1 MLPSTDDVAKFI
13 SIAPEANEGTALRFL
28 EGAETLEDAISRY
41 YEVQNETTDPSLLS
55 PTTLTMDAMDAEADM
70 RPPPYASSPI
80 SELAHHHTN
89 IFTAAANI
97 RCKDEQDMKATLH
110 SIQHACLI
118 FNGDIEPEHTME
130 YCNCNCD
137 VHKYKDA
144 KAARLPV
151 QEMWS
156 KAVIYPGES
165 AYYDSH
171 SSALIMKSPYS
182 RVPSPFQ
189 LATSGTYITAKP
201 TRSGYNQYLRKTIE
215 LNASLNTAAQA
226 AIEAKEPTSTI
237 WDTEE
242 TSVPDEANPMT
253 PSDTRQPAVQDLT
266 LQNNPSGPLAES
278 PKLSTFSSLKRM
290 LSKKTS
296 EEKEEKSAIDTKG
309 LRMAILEEEQGRW
322 PNQEWQRLVAA
333 YQETVGIRQKT
344 AGLRARHPIQY
355 LHLLRAGYFE
365 PIPVAWAKSTSNP
378 LKFIIDAFG
387 GWRGVTP
394 SWRGYKDL
402 AEERLY
408 WVMDN
413 TEGIVRNKKPDAI
426 SSMNMAR
433 SRMESAIGTPM
444 EYFSRDDICNA
455 QSISETYSNQVMS
468 PFRPSGQP
476 AAPLDETMILLGVS
490 RSMNF
495 APFRPNYDE
504 HLITGYSASN
514 QPKSKDIAKAIIRRF
529 SQAMINH
536 DHSTR
541 GYQFIT
547 FADQGRYIGLI
558 NHQNF
563 EQIWSKVRF
572 KGETR
577 LMLGWQRAK
586 ELHFQKHSGTA
597 IYHPMYGWQAGPQTP
612 ILRLLIVLDGEAADM
627 NEFQLDLLGL
637 SWVYVTIFLMGADRC
652 PHHHRLANELHRISN
667 TNPRISFLNAQ
678 GNMPERFVTHELLKR
693 HLGYNIVFAD
703 FATLEQAA
711 VDLPLYVE

>member
-1 MLPSTDDVAKFI
+1 MLASTDDIAKFI

-28 EGAETLEDAISRY
+28 EGAENFEDAISRY
-41 YEVQNETTDPSLLS
+41 YEVQNETSDPS
-55 PTTLTMDAMDAEADM
+55 PTTTMDAMDAEADM

-80 SELAHHHTN
+80 SGPVHHHAN

-97 RCKDEQDMKATLH
+97 RCKDEQDVKAALH
-110 SIQHACLI
+110 SIQQACLI
-118 FNGDIEPEHTME
+118 FNADIEPEHTME
-130 YCNCNCD
+130 YCNCDCD
-137 VHKYKDA
+137 VHKYKET

-151 QEMWS
+151 HEMWS

-165 AYYDSH
+165 AYHDSNL
-171 SSALIMKSPYS
+171 STLVMKSPYS

-189 LATSGTYITAKP
+189 FATAGTYNTAKP
-201 TRSGYNQYLRKTIE
+201 TRSGYNQYLRKTIQ
-215 LNASLNTAAQA
+215 LNASLNSAAQA
-226 AIEAKEPTSTI
+226 AIDAKEPTSTI
-237 WDTEE
+237 WGTEE
-242 TSVPDEANPMT
+242 TSVPNGETPMT
-253 PSDTRQPAVQDLT
+253 PSDTRLSAVQGLT
-266 LQNNPSGPLAES
+266 LQNGSSGLAES
-278 PKLSTFSSLKRM
+278 PKTSTFGSLKRM

-296 EEKEEKSAIDTKG
+296 EEKEEKAAIDTKA

-344 AGLRARHPIQY
+344 AGLRSRHPIQY

-378 LKFIIDAFG
+378 LKFTIDAFG

-413 TEGIVRNKKPDAI
+413 TEGIHKNKKPDAI
-426 SSMNMAR
+426 SAMSMAR
-433 SRMESAIGTPM
+433 SRMESATETPM
-444 EYFSRDDICNA
+444 EYFSRDDICIA

-490 RSMNF
+490 RSMNS

-514 QPKSKDIAKAIIRRF
+514 QPKSKDIAKAIIRGF

-536 DHSTR
+536 DHNAR

-558 NHQNF
+558 NHQSL

-572 KGETR
+572 WGETR
-577 LMLGWQRAK
+577 LMLGWQKAK

-597 IYHPMYGWQAGPQTP
+597 IHHPMYGWQAGPQTP
-612 ILRLLIVLDGEAADM
+612 ILRLLLILDGEPADM

-652 PHHHRLANELHRISN
+652 PHHHRLANELQRISN
-667 TNPRISFLNAQ
+667 TNPRISFLDAQ

-693 HLGYNIVFAD
+693 HLGYNVSFSD
-703 FATLEQAA
+703 FETLEQAA